1 MGTTALLMIICNY
14 GVHLLLDWILFGAM
28 MIMIADTAIALR
40 DQRGRKR
47 ELI

>member
-1 MGTTALLMIICNY
+1 MGITTLLAIICNY

-28 MIMIADTAIALR
+28 MIMIADTPIALG
-40 DQRGRKR
+40 DQRGKER